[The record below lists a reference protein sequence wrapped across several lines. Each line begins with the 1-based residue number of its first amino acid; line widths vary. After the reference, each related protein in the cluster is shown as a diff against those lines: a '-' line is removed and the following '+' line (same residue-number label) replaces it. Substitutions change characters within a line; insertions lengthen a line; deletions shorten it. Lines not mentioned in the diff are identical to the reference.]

1 MDENIELLKMKGGKR
16 CQVMESDKE
25 NDRLQ
30 MLSRQVA
37 SDILN
42 SQIYTPMASD
52 TLLYE
57 MWVNNECQKITFD
70 TLTSQEK
77 EFYENKICKHVSES
91 MDLCIKTQYQD
102 NNLWKKER
110 KLRITTCNAYSLIT
124 YVNNKSPNWP
134 DKIEKYLNSNFQGNE
149 DTRHG
154 LLMEESALKC

>member
-42 SQIYTPMASD
+42 SQIYTPMESD

-77 EFYENKICKHVSES
+77 SSMKIKFVKMS
-91 MDLCIKTQYQD
+91 
-102 NNLWKKER
+102 
-110 KLRITTCNAYSLIT
+110 
-124 YVNNKSPNWP
+124 VN
-134 DKIEKYLNSNFQGNE
+134 Q
-149 DTRHG
+149 
-154 LLMEESALKC
+154 